1 MSTDHVILNHLD
13 APSRILFWP
22 ISEFMTVAAPLV
34 ILVIMGHPFIG
45 FTIAAV
51 LVWIMRLFKKTF
63 GKGTLEGVLYWNF
76 IHNKTN
82 YPITPPSYIR
92 EYIG

>member
-1 MSTDHVILNHLD
+1 MSSEHVILNHLD

-22 ISEFMTVAAPLV
+22 ISEFMLVVFPIVVLV
-34 ILVIMGHPFIG
+34 IFGHPLMG
-45 FTIAAV
+45 FGTGGALIYGIRV
-51 LVWIMRLFKKTF
+51 FKRTF

-76 IHNKTN
+76 VHNHAH
-82 YPITPPSYIR
+82 YLVTPPSYIR

>member
-22 ISEFMTVAAPLV
+22 ISEFMTVASPIVVLT
-34 ILVIMGHPFIG
+34 IMGHPFIG
-45 FTIAAV
+45 FMLGGL
-51 LVWIMRLFKKTF
+51 LVFGIRLFKKTF
-63 GKGTLEGVLYWNF
+63 GRGTLEGVLYWNLV
-76 IHNKTN
+76 HNKAK
-82 YPITPPSYIR
+82 YPVTPPSYVR